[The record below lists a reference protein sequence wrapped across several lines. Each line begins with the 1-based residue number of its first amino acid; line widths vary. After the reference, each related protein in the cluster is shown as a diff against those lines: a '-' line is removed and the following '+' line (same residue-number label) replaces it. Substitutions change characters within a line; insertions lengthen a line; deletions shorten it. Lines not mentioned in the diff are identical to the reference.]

1 MVEVLF
7 NIKVIGIVF
16 DNEIKIVCEYCVG
29 IIWVF
34 NNNTIRVKKLFLLL
48 I

>member
-1 MVEVLF
+1 MIFNINNVIIVFYNMVEVLF

-29 IIWVF
+29 II
-34 NNNTIRVKKLFLLL
+34 
-48 I
+48 

>member
-1 MVEVLF
+1 MIFNMNNVIIVFDNMVEVLF

-29 IIWVF
+29 II
-34 NNNTIRVKKLFLLL
+34 
-48 I
+48 

>member
-1 MVEVLF
+1 MNNVIIVFFYNMVEVLF

-29 IIWVF
+29 II
-34 NNNTIRVKKLFLLL
+34 
-48 I
+48 